1 MAELDALLRGKPQ
14 DAPKRKGVPRAAP
27 AYLDA
32 LAVDLRLRAVAR
44 AAHARE
50 CRARLREE
58 RKETT
63 RKNRQ
68 DSAAHAR
75 EVRSARKKEYEHAQ
89 VVKALEQPKG
99 NLFAPHRMTDAEG
112 ALLGWQD
119 ALKEEAVTR
128 MGRAYRPPPVAR

>member
-1 MAELDALLRGKPQ
+1 MPVSILPLRPTDNRMAELDALLRRKPQ
-14 DAPKRKGVPRAAP
+14 DAPKRKGVPRAVP

-32 LAVDLRLRAVAR
+32 LAVDLRWRAVAS

-50 CRARLREE
+50 CRARRREE

-75 EVRSARKKEYEHAQ
+75 EVNCARKKAYEHAQ
-89 VVKALEQPKG
+89 VVEAL
-99 NLFAPHRMTDAEG
+99 
-112 ALLGWQD
+112 
-119 ALKEEAVTR
+119 
-128 MGRAYRPPPVAR
+128 AR

>member
-50 CRARLREE
+50 CRARLTSE

-68 DSAAHAR
+68 ASAAHAR
-75 EVRSARKKEYEHAQ
+75 EIQSARKKAYEHAQ
-89 VVKALEQPKG
+89 VVEAL
-99 NLFAPHRMTDAEG
+99 
-112 ALLGWQD
+112 
-119 ALKEEAVTR
+119 
-128 MGRAYRPPPVAR
+128 AR

>member
-1 MAELDALLRGKPQ
+1 MPVSIHQLPATDGRMAELDALLHGKPR

-50 CRARLREE
+50 CRARLTSE
-58 RKETT
+58 RKETP

-68 DSAAHAR
+68 DPAAHAR
-75 EVRSARKKEYEHAQ
+75 EVNCARKKAYEHAQ
-89 VVKALEQPKG
+89 VIEALERSG
-99 NLFAPHRMTDAEG
+99 
-112 ALLGWQD
+112 
-119 ALKEEAVTR
+119 VT
-128 MGRAYRPPPVAR
+128 PPTVAR

>member
-1 MAELDALLRGKPQ
+1 MPVAMTPPAPPDNRMAELDALLRGKPQ
-14 DAPKRKGVPRAAP
+14 DAPKRKGVPRAAQ

-50 CRARLREE
+50 CRARLTSE

-68 DSAAHAR
+68 ASAAHAR
-75 EVRSARKKEYEHAQ
+75 EIQSARKKAYEHAQ
-89 VVKALEQPKG
+89 VVEAL
-99 NLFAPHRMTDAEG
+99 
-112 ALLGWQD
+112 
-119 ALKEEAVTR
+119 
-128 MGRAYRPPPVAR
+128 AR